1 MTTPNRKHGS
11 AEEKHEF
18 ALRDMLAP
26 FFRHRRIVI
35 VTFCAIFVAAILVA
49 WIWAANYYV
58 STMQVA
64 VEQDRSDPAVTS
76 AEVANVNNNKPITL
90 DQVTSEVTLLQGDD
104 MLRKVVAT
112 CSLATPSVM
121 EFSSQ

>member
-1 MTTPNRKHGS
+1 MTTPNRRRGS
-11 AEEKHEF
+11 AEEKQEF
-18 ALRDMLAP
+18 TLRDMLAP

-64 VEQDRSDPAVTS
+64 VEQDRSDPRSPAQKS
-76 AEVANVNNNKPITL
+76 P
-90 DQVTSEVTLLQGDD
+90 
-104 MLRKVVAT
+104 M
-112 CSLATPSVM
+112 
-121 EFSSQ
+121 